1 MTIVPEIIIER
12 DVPLPTWFGVGGG
25 AKRLAKPS
33 TIDELG
39 ACLEIDPTALIL
51 GDGANLLVADAGVE
65 QLVLWLGQ
73 GEFAQVVYDE
83 PPSGSIRVIAGAGVK
98 LTKLITDT
106 QRLGFAGLEALYG
119 IPASLG
125 GALAMNAGGKYGSIG
140 EFVTTVHGLTRDR
153 QRISLKRNQIDF
165 AYRKTT
171 FGLPPNVHKGL
182 IVTSVELK
190 LKRSEPAVIRTKLK
204 DVMEYKKTTQPLGD
218 NSAGCAFKNPTLE
231 RDLPGIAVVG
241 SQVSAGM
248 LIDKA
253 GCKGMKVGL
262 AEVSMLHGNFITS
275 KPAAQGGNAA
285 DVITLMRQVR
295 DKVKAAFDV
304 ELRPEVV
311 IWGDT
316 L

>member
-1 MTIVPEIIIER
+1 MTIVPEMKIET
-12 DVPLPTWFGVGGG
+12 DVPIPTWFGVGGG
-25 AKRLAKPS
+25 AKKLAKPA
-33 TIDELG
+33 TVGELV
-39 ACLEIDPTALIL
+39 ACLEADANALVL
-51 GDGANLLVADAGVE
+51 GDGANLLVADGGVE
-65 QLVLWLGQ
+65 QLVLSLGQ
-73 GEFAQVVYDE
+73 GEFVAVSTDE
-83 PPSGSIRVIAGAGVK
+83 LPNGAVKVTAGAGVK
-98 LTKLITDT
+98 LPKLITDT
-106 QRLGFAGLEALYG
+106 QRQGFAGLEALYG
-119 IPASLG
+119 IPATLG
-125 GALAMNAGGKYGSIG
+125 GALAMNAGGRYGSIG
-140 EFVTTVHGLTRDR
+140 EFVMAVHGVTRDR
-153 QRISLKRNQIDF
+153 QRVTLKKNQIEF
-165 AYRKTT
+165 AYRKTG

-190 LKRSEPAVIRTKLK
+190 LKRADPGVIRTKLK

-231 RDLPGIAVVG
+231 KDLPGIAVVG

-275 KPAAQGGNAA
+275 KPKDQGGNAA

-295 DKVKAAFDV
+295 DRVKGAFGV